1 MKIAEPRRGSA
12 RIVAAR
18 AAFATLVLAA
28 LAPVPAR
35 ATVPGLLGI
44 GPRGVALG
52 GAYVAST
59 DDTYAIF
66 YNPAGL
72 AALAGPTV
80 DLGLFTIDPQL
91 DAMKGGVVGED
102 ANGDP
107 IFGDVDPRVEK
118 QVSAI
123 GSVVLPMTILDT
135 KIAGGAL
142 FLLPT
147 DHGFT
152 MTSRDAAEPGY
163 ARYRHMLDL
172 MYIYYGFGAELAPW
186 LKVGAGMQMYYTTAG
201 EIVFDLNLDGSPAKG
216 ELSLSAPWQFA
227 PIGGV
232 QVGPF
237 LGGLTF
243 GASYRGESR
252 ADFEDFHVTPGGTV
266 GGGITYGFVVDIFN
280 VNVFTPQQATVG
292 LAWTLDES
300 WRAELDVTW
309 SNWSAYQDPTLIVR
323 ASGGVSIPP
332 LPPVPIPIAETIALP
347 YSTHDTWTPRVGVE
361 YQLGDFAFGE
371 GSSAVRAL
379 PSLRAGFFWE
389 ASPIGEQSGV
399 SNLVDNDRYVW
410 SVGFGVDLPHPFG
423 SDKTFGL
430 DATFQQSILA
440 DHTVRKNA
448 EFADLDGDGTAE
460 TRVLGWPGYTTGG
473 ELLQFTIGLTLTL

>member
-1 MKIAEPRRGSA
+1 MKIAELRAARGWA
-12 RIVAAR
+12 AAR
-18 AAFATLVLAA
+18 ARWLGLLLACA
-28 LAPVPAR
+28 VAVPAR

-52 GAYVAST
+52 GAYVASV
-59 DDTYAIF
+59 DDAYSIF

-72 AALAGPTV
+72 AALEGPTV
-80 DLGLFTIDPQL
+80 ALGLFAIDPQL
-91 DAMKGGVVGED
+91 DPLRGGVVGAD
-102 ANGDP
+102 SNGEP
-107 IFGDVDPRVEK
+107 IYGDVDPRVEH

-123 GSVVLPMTILDT
+123 GSVVLPMTILDVPV
-135 KIAGGAL
+135 AGGAL

-172 MYIYYGFGAELAPW
+172 MYIYYGFGAEIAPW

-201 EIVFDLNLDGSPAKG
+201 EIVFDLNLDGTPAKG

-227 PIGGV
+227 PTGGV
-232 QVGPF
+232 QLGPF
-237 LGGLTF
+237 LDGLTF

-252 ADFEDFHVTPGGTV
+252 ADFEDFHVTPGGAA

-292 LAWTLDES
+292 LAWTPDEA

-309 SNWSAYQDPTLIVR
+309 SQWSAYEDPTLIVH
-323 ASGGVSIPP
+323 AKGEVVIPP
-332 LPPVPIPIAETIALP
+332 LPPVPITVAETIPLP
-347 YSTHDTWTPRVGVE
+347 YSTHDTWTPR
-361 YQLGDFAFGE
+361 LGLEHRFGE
-371 GSSAVRAL
+371 LAWGEGDASVRIR

-389 ASPIGEQSGV
+389 KSPIGAQSGIA
-399 SNLVDNDRYVW
+399 NLVDNDRYVW
-410 SVGFGVDLPHPFG
+410 SVGAGVELPHPFG

-430 DATFQQSILA
+430 DATFQQSILG
-440 DHTVRKNA
+440 DRTTHKDS
-448 EFADLDGDGTAE
+448 EFVDLDGDGNAE
-460 TRVLGWPGYTTGG
+460 TRVLGWPGYTSGG
-473 ELLQFTIGLTLTL
+473 DLIQFTVGVTLTL